1 MSSTSPPI
9 PLGTYR
15 VIDTD
20 DGSDEEVEVHMEY
33 MELSIQQ
40 ANRAQPI
47 DSAFSV
53 GSLLVHG
60 RQVIATGFSR
70 ELPGNTHAAQCAI
83 AKSHSTPL
91 KHLVKGSVL
100 YTTMEPC
107 SSRLSKNTACSSH
120 IISAGITNVVIGVK
134 EPLTFSEC
142 KGVIQLRKAG
152 INVIHL
158 KVLEEEC
165 LRPNIHLLSP
175 KTA

>member
-1 MSSTSPPI
+1 MSSSTSPPI
-9 PLGTYR
+9 PIGAYR

-20 DGSDEEVEVHMEY
+20 DGSAEVEVHMEY
-33 MELSIQQ
+33 IELAIQQ
-40 ANRAQPI
+40 ASLAQPI

-53 GSLLVHG
+53 GSLLVCG
-60 RQVIATGFSR
+60 RQVIATGYSR

-83 AKSHSTPL
+83 LKSKSTPL
-91 KHLVKGSVL
+91 GHMVQGSVL

-107 SSRLSKNTACSSH
+107 SSRLSKNTPCSSH
-120 IISAGITNVVIGVK
+120 IIGAGITTVVIGVK

-142 KGVIQLRKAG
+142 KGVTQLRKAG

-165 LRPNIHLLSP
+165 LRPNIHLLL
-175 KTA
+175 T